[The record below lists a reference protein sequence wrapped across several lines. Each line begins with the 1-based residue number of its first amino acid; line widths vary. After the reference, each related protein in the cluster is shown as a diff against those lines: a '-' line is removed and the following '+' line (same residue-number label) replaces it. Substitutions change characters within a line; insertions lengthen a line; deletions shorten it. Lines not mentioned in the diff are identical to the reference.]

1 MTNYCFITGDSFE
14 EDSLLWSPSAGQLI
28 SHAHQLVFD
37 TFAKGGQGNFYI
49 LDSIIKNI
57 SLKNYKLAV
66 VNWSSIYRHDYIT
79 NFSNWQVDRK
89 NITFKN
95 SHFSEQDHILYES
108 LLHIVSAQNIFEKHG
123 IPYVM
128 WWGIHPGHTT
138 NNQKCLELIDLI
150 DSKKTFFNIHLEEI
164 NHLSSAY
171 THAKKINCIHESD
184 NKHPNQEAHRRWSL
198 IILDFMKKNNIKIK

>member
-1 MTNYCFITGDSFE
+1 MYV
-14 EDSLLWSPSAGQLI
+14 
-28 SHAHQLVFD
+28 AHQLVFD

-123 IPYVM
+123 ISYVM
-128 WWGIHPGHTT
+128 WWGG
-138 NNQKCLELIDLI
+138 
-150 DSKKTFFNIHLEEI
+150 
-164 NHLSSAY
+164 
-171 THAKKINCIHESD
+171 
-184 NKHPNQEAHRRWSL
+184 W
-198 IILDFMKKNNIKIK
+198 